1 MLIRLA
7 IAWMIGIVA
16 GASFNLA
23 PGWYWAVGVLG
34 VLGVLSYPS
43 TRSGY
48 AREIQR
54 LGAALLVC
62 VLGALRYGAS
72 MAPVGPTDVRLLAEQ
87 GEVRLVGQVSA
98 DPTRNEEGQKIIL
111 RVEAVQHAG
120 QARSSTG
127 LVLISLPPF
136 PAYQYGERLLVT
148 GKLRSPR
155 PATFPGEFDY
165 RAYLAHRG
173 IHVLM
178 RNPSAVERLAAGQSG
193 ILHWIYTAR
202 EHCRAILVRLVPEPQ
217 AALAIGILLGIQ
229 AGIPDTVAEA
239 FSITGTSHILV
250 VSGWNFTIVAAL
262 LAGLSQRMRIGRWPA
277 FWLTLA
283 IMWIY
288 AIFTGGSAAVL
299 RAATM
304 ASLMIL
310 ARASERQSEPWHL
323 LFAACWII
331 SAADPHSLWD
341 MGFQLSALAT
351 ASLFAFGRPVETW
364 LKARPP
370 FAWGWMAPFTEALTA
385 TLAAQVLTLPLILY
399 AFGNLSIIAPV
410 ANIIIVPVIPY
421 AMLFGTLAL
430 LGGLIWLPLGQLL
443 GWLLWLPLTWIAT
456 GVQILSQPSWAAV
469 AIPPFPLWVLGGY
482 YGLVGMLWWRGNN
495 TRSCVTTHVILPSS
509 VQHQSRAEEEQCR

>member
-1 MLIRLA
+1 MLIQLA

-16 GASFNLA
+16 GASLSIVA
-23 PGWYWAVGVLG
+23 GWYWAVGVVG
-34 VLGVLSYPS
+34 VVGV
-43 TRSGY
+43 R
-48 AREIQR
+48 RR
-54 LGAALLVC
+54 WGAALLVFA
-62 VLGALRYGAS
+62 LGALRYGAS
-72 MAPVGPTDVRLLAEQ
+72 LPPVGPTDVRLLAEQ
-87 GEVRLVGQVSA
+87 GEVQLVGHVHA
-98 DPTRNEEGQKIIL
+98 DPTRNEEGQKLIL
-111 RVEAVQHAG
+111 RVEAVQHDR
-120 QARSSTG
+120 QTRSSSG
-127 LVLISLPPF
+127 LVLISMPPF

-178 RNPSAVERLAAGQSG
+178 RTPGEIRRLSPSPPGP
-193 ILHWIYTAR
+193 LHWIYAAR
-202 EHCRAILVRLVPEPQ
+202 EHCRATLVRLVPEPQ
-217 AALAIGILLGIQ
+217 ASLAIGILLGIQ
-229 AGIPDTVAEA
+229 SSIPDTVADA
-239 FSITGTSHILV
+239 FAVTGTSHILV

-262 LAGLSQRMRIGRWPA
+262 LAGLSQHMRIGRWPA
-277 FWLTLA
+277 FWLTLT
-283 IMWIY
+283 IMWVY

-304 ASLMIL
+304 ASLMVL

-323 LFAACWII
+323 LFAACWLI

-399 AFGNLSIIAPV
+399 AFGNLSIIAPL
-410 ANIIIVPVIPY
+410 ANILIVPVIPY
-421 AMLFGTLAL
+421 TMLLGSLAL
-430 LGGLIWLPLGQLL
+430 VGGLIWLPLGQLL
-443 GWLLWLPLTWIAT
+443 GCLLWLPLTWIT
-456 GVQILSQPSWAAV
+456 SGVRILAQPSWAAV
-469 AIPPFPLWVLGGY
+469 DIPTFPLWVLGGY
-482 YGLVGMLWWRGNN
+482 YGLAGVLWWRKHSLNSTN
-495 TRSCVTTHVILPSS
+495 ANSAKI
-509 VQHQSRAEEEQCR
+509 QSMLFML